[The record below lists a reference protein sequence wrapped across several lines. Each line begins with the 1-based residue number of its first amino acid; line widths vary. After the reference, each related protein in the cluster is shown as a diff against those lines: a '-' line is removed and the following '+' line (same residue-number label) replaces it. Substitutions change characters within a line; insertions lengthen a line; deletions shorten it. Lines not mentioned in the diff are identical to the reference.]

1 MPSVETYTASE
12 QLSYLGAREHVPE
25 AIGCQDEELKVF
37 LYQEI
42 LEIWLG
48 DDLGRHNRASY
59 SLLEG
64 VYTSPDLLVVC
75 PDSSVTALVER

>member
-1 MPSVETYTASE
+1 MPSVETYTAYHTSAHVKTS
-12 QLSYLGAREHVPE
+12 QRPSDARMRNSKFFSTRKYLKSG
-25 AIGCQDEELKVF
+25 
-37 LYQEI
+37 
-42 LEIWLG
+42 LEMTWADTIALIT
-48 DDLGRHNRASY
+48 HY